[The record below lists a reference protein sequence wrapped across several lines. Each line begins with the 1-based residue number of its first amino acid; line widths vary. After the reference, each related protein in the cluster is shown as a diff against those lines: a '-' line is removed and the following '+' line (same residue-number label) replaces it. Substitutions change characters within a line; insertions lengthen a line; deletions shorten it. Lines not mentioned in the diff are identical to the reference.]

1 LSVPGLQR
9 SASAEHQK
17 GREVVMFRSA
27 FAAFLIGLLASA
39 PVLADSRGKQSAAP
53 GSGSGK
59 RIAWTIVGAA
69 AGFGAGLF
77 LGLNQFDDAIDSD
90 RKVWTTALVGAAAG
104 GIAGGLLS
112 RNVGRAPRVTAALGL
127 PRQSETP
134 RVSWSIAL
142 GRSAVAPDAS
152 PARPSGLAALFPDV
166 VQ

>member
-1 LSVPGLQR
+1 MYRSV
-9 SASAEHQK
+9 
-17 GREVVMFRSA
+17 

-39 PVLADSRGKQSAAP
+39 PVRADSRREQSAAVP

-77 LGLNQFDDAIDSD
+77 LGLNQFDDAINSD

-112 RNVGRAPRVTAALGL
+112 RSVGRAPRVTAAPGL
-127 PRQSETP
+127 PRQSELP

-152 PARPSGLAALFPDV
+152 PDRPSGLAALFPNV